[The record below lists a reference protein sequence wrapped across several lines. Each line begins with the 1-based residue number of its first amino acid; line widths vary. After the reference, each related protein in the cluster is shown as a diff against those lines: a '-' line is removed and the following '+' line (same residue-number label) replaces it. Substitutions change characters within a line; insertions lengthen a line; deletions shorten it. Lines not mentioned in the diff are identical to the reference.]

1 MIRFLSPVF
10 RINKPFLQALS
21 RNNPRYEACFD
32 LIRGDFG
39 CLWKSYRLDLS
50 LMLLSY
56 MITVLRWLTFEGD
69 FPAET
74 KKRHRLGDLSTAKP
88 VALSVYFALKSHMIT
103 PAITASA
110 AMLTIAIKTFYEPSV
125 KPWLFWRYGYNRF
138 INLLRESL
146 WSITSPI
153 CTSDIKIWA
162 DVNTIV
168 RALKKQFPDF
178 DRETLELIVAQDEK
192 GRYSFDE
199 TGAKIRANQGHS
211 IVISR
216 NYALLNFSLPCL
228 QRGHFQSSGK
238 SSKATP
244 SCSAGSYT

>member
-1 MIRFLSPVF
+1 MNLK
-10 RINKPFLQALS
+10 RI
-21 RNNPRYEACFD
+21 
-32 LIRGDFG
+32 
-39 CLWKSYRLDLS
+39 
-50 LMLLSY
+50 
-56 MITVLRWLTFEGD
+56 
-69 FPAET
+69 
-74 KKRHRLGDLSTAKP
+74 
-88 VALSVYFALKSHMIT
+88 
-103 PAITASA
+103 
-110 AMLTIAIKTFYEPSV
+110 SV
-125 KPWLFWRYGYNRF
+125 KLSWM
-138 INLLRESL
+138 LRHCQ
-146 WSITSPI
+146 SPLYI
-153 CTSDIKIWA
+153 DLNGGWA
-162 DVNTIV
+162 DVNAIV